1 MANWRVIE
9 NTGRTIVRLIERQI
23 AILGIPGVTVALSSA
38 EAFPL
43 LAAASQPF
51 ISVFLFQIGIN
62 GEMRNRPPQ
71 RRADGSYGR
80 QSLPLELSYLITPW
94 SVRAANDIASDSLA
108 TGEEARLLGAV
119 MQALYD
125 NAEVGRGDL
134 FEPVPVWAPDDGMQI
149 VLESLPVDQ
158 HYRIWDAAELGYHL
172 SAVYRARVASLEP
185 TPDAA
190 GAPVVEAGV
199 ELVP

>member
-23 AILGIPGVTVALSSA
+23 AILGIPNVTVMLASA

-43 LAAASQPF
+43 LAAARDPF

-94 SVRAANDIASDSLA
+94 AVRDDNIPSDSAA

-125 NAEVGRGDL
+125 NAEVGRSDL

-149 VLESLPVDQ
+149 VMESLPIDQ

-190 GAPVVEAGV
+190 GTPVVEAGM